1 MDVSH
6 TAREAS
12 NLLELRTVS
21 VVRTKRTIVADVSL
35 GIHPGEVF
43 ALVGPNGAGKS
54 TLLGA
59 LSGEIQPSTGEALIN
74 GVPTKNYRP
83 KQLSQLRAILLQSNQ
98 VSFPFTVSQVVEMG
112 RNPWAGTPRADDDE
126 ASIARAMD
134 SVGVVDLASRRFGE
148 LSGGEKARVSLARV
162 LAQDTDVLLL
172 DEPTAALDLHHQD
185 RVMRVIRR
193 HSRIADDGSVGDSS
207 ASSATPAVTRRAVV
221 VVVHDLSLAA
231 AYADR
236 VGLIVGGALVAVG
249 TPDEVMTKETLS
261 DAYQVSL
268 DVTRAPDGNL
278 MVVPTRGVID

>member
-6 TAREAS
+6 TLPES
-12 NLLELRTVS
+12 GNLLELRNVS

-59 LSGEIQPSTGEALIN
+59 LSGEINPSTGEALIN
-74 GVPTKNYRP
+74 GVSTKNYRP
-83 KQLSQLRAILLQSNQ
+83 KQLAQLRAILLQSNQ

-112 RNPWAGTPRADDDE
+112 RNPWAGTPQADDDE

-185 RVMRVIRR
+185 RVMRVIRTR
-193 HSRIADDGSVGDSS
+193 ARVPADHVAGEPSS
-207 ASSATPAVTRRAVV
+207 TPLRPRAVV

-249 TPDEVMTKETLS
+249 TPDEVMTKDILS

-278 MVVPTRGVID
+278 MVVPTRGLIT

>member
-1 MDVSH
+1 MDVNDWSLPH
-6 TAREAS
+6 DT
-12 NLLELRTVS
+12 LLELREVS
-21 VVRTKRTIVADVSL
+21 VVRSKRSIVTDVSL
-35 GIHPGEVF
+35 AVYPGEVF

-59 LSGEIQPSTGEALIN
+59 LSGEITPSSGQALIK
-74 GVPTKNYRP
+74 GVPAKSYRP
-83 KQLSQLRAILLQSNQ
+83 KALSQFRAILLQSNQ

-112 RNPWAGTPRADDDE
+112 RNPWVGTMEADHDE
-126 ASIARAMD
+126 ASIARAMQ
-134 SVGVVDLASRRFGE
+134 SVGVTDLASRRFGE

-193 HSRIADDGSVGDSS
+193 RSRVAGDPVDTDDRS
-207 ASSATPAVTRRAVV
+207 AIPPRPRGVV

-236 VGLIVGGALVAVG
+236 VGLIVGGSLVAVG
-249 TPDEVMTKETLS
+249 TPEEVMTADILS
-261 DAYQVSL
+261 DAYRVPL
-268 DVTRAPDGNL
+268 DVTRSVDGHL
-278 MVVPTRGVID
+278 TVVPTRGVID

>member
-1 MDVSH
+1 MSE
-6 TAREAS
+6 TLLEPK
-12 NLLELRTVS
+12 NLLELRNVS
-21 VVRTKRTIVADVSL
+21 VVRTGRTIVADVSL
-35 GIHPGEVF
+35 GIVPGEVF

-59 LSGEIQPSTGEALIN
+59 FSGEITPATGQALIN
-74 GVPTKNYRP
+74 GVSAHHYRP
-83 KQLSQLRAILLQSNQ
+83 KALSQFRAILLQSNQ
-98 VSFPFTVSQVVEMG
+98 VSFPFTVAQVVEMG
-112 RNPWAGTPRADDDE
+112 RNPWVGTAQADDDE

-134 SVGVVDLASRRFGE
+134 SVGVVELASRRFGE

-185 RVMRVIRR
+185 RVMRVIRKR
-193 HSRIADDGSVGDSS
+193 ARVADDQRPLGGSSQE
-207 ASSATPAVTRRAVV
+207 PRPRAVV

-236 VGLIVGGALVAVG
+236 VGLLVGGALVAVG
-249 TPDEVMTKETLS
+249 TPEEVMTKDILS
-261 DAYQVSL
+261 DAYKVSL

>member
-1 MDVSH
+1 MSG
-6 TAREAS
+6 RPPEQE
-12 NLLELRTVS
+12 NLLELRNVS

-59 LSGEIQPSTGEALIN
+59 LSGEITPATGQALIN
-74 GVPTKNYRP
+74 GVSTKNYRP
-83 KQLSQLRAILLQSNQ
+83 KALSQFRAILLQSNQ
-98 VSFPFTVSQVVEMG
+98 VSFPFTVAQVVEMG
-112 RNPWAGTPRADDDE
+112 RNPWVGTAQADDDE

-134 SVGVVDLASRRFGE
+134 SVGVVGLASRRFGE

-185 RVMRVIRR
+185 RVMRVIRKR
-193 HSRIADDGSVGDSS
+193 SRVADEQRS
-207 ASSATPAVTRRAVV
+207 AGGPSQEPRPRAVV

-249 TPDEVMTKETLS
+249 TPEEVMTKDILS
-261 DAYQVSL
+261 DAYKVSL

>member
-1 MDVSH
+1 MSDNLQGQP
-6 TAREAS
+6 
-12 NLLELRTVS
+12 NLLELRNVS
-21 VVRTKRTIVADVSL
+21 VVRTKRTIVADVSV

-59 LSGEIQPSTGEALIN
+59 LSGEIAPAKGQALIN
-74 GVPTKNYRP
+74 GVPVKNFRP
-83 KQLSQLRAILLQSNQ
+83 KALSQFRAILLQSNQ
-98 VSFPFTVSQVVEMG
+98 VSFPFTVAQVVEMG
-112 RNPWAGTPRADDDE
+112 RNPWVGTVQADDDE
-126 ASIARAMD
+126 ASIARAMH
-134 SVGVVDLASRRFGE
+134 SVGVVELASRRFGE

-185 RVMRVIRR
+185 RVMRVIRKR
-193 HSRIADDGSVGDSS
+193 SRVAEPQRGAHES
-207 ASSATPAVTRRAVV
+207 APAPRPRAVV

-236 VGLIVGGALVAVG
+236 VGLIMGGSLAAVG
-249 TPDEVMTKETLS
+249 TPDEVMTKDILS
-261 DAYQVSL
+261 DAYQVAL

-278 MVVPTRGVID
+278 MVVPTRRVGD

>member
-1 MDVSH
+1 MSDNLQGQP
-6 TAREAS
+6 
-12 NLLELRTVS
+12 NLLELRNVS
-21 VVRTKRTIVADVSL
+21 VVRTKRTIVADVSV

-59 LSGEIQPSTGEALIN
+59 LSGEIAPAKGQALIN
-74 GVPTKNYRP
+74 GVPVKNFRP
-83 KQLSQLRAILLQSNQ
+83 KALSQFRAILLQSNQ
-98 VSFPFTVSQVVEMG
+98 VSFPFTVAQVVEMG
-112 RNPWAGTPRADDDE
+112 RNPWVGTVQADDDE
-126 ASIARAMD
+126 ASIARAMH
-134 SVGVVDLASRRFGE
+134 SVGVVELASRRFGE

-185 RVMRVIRR
+185 RVMRVIRKR
-193 HSRIADDGSVGDSS
+193 SRVAEPQREAHES
-207 ASSATPAVTRRAVV
+207 APAPRPRAVV

-236 VGLIVGGALVAVG
+236 VGLIVGGSLAAVG
-249 TPDEVMTKETLS
+249 TPDEVMTKDILS
-261 DAYQVSL
+261 DAYQVAL

-278 MVVPTRGVID
+278 MVVPTRGVGD